1 MATTTVGIVFEV
13 FNRGAAGLS
22 SIDRGMTTLGR
33 SLKSLAVTAVG
44 LAGIGSIGYVLQK
57 TAKDIGEIGHASE
70 KLGTTTEGLTALQY
84 SARRTGLA
92 TDTVNRSMEAMTRR
106 LSEASRGA
114 GEARYAFAELGLNA
128 RQLSKMD
135 SAQVFYSVADAMAQ
149 VTNRGDRLRLTYD
162 VFGRGQ
168 SEVLDLLEKGSA
180 ALTAQAEE
188 GRKLGLVLTQLD
200 VDTVRAANVELA
212 KMRGIMTGV
221 LYRAVIELAPY
232 VEAFA
237 GQITDAA
244 TAGEGFGS
252 TGTTAMESVG
262 VAAAKVLDLL
272 SQIERTTTDILKPM
286 ASLIWV
292 VDKYRE
298 AQRGA
303 GPTAEMLA
311 GPMMT
316 QQAAQERYRV
326 LHPEEPRAFKE
337 EWRGQGWGG
346 HFETMP
352 PQDTAEY
359 ERIHRQLRNERRGL
373 LVDQVAGTM
382 GGQPPSGSIAQQPDN
397 VTRTQTFFGEMRK
410 RAEESKARRQ
420 MEYIRSQT
428 ITIPGVLGPGLM
440 LPRNLFPGGTTA
452 GGAGREGAGDQAE
465 SQLTAMSDVL
475 NKLRLESEIRG
486 TNALQRQQALSLD
499 KAAAAVQEDYDKGLR
514 TTVDLTAA
522 ERQEIEGLVLKAAQ
536 ADFNAELEQTTRAMQ
551 DEARLAGLTNKER
564 ERQTVI
570 QNATNEAFKRG
581 VELTAAQREELTRVV
596 NEMQR
601 ARDLA
606 DVTFGEGWSQSIE
619 EMQESLLT
627 TAQIAGQLAVQM
639 RDGIVGSLSDAVFR
653 SEDLGK
659 SLERVGLKMLEY
671 WMQEQLWKPIITQGM
686 DLGTTFLKNLGG
698 SIAGGFGGGGG
709 GMTSTGA
716 AAGNYDVPVSRLGNV
731 FGTRGIIPFGR
742 GTVIDRPTLF
752 PFARGT
758 GVMGEAGEE
767 GILPLARDNAGRL
780 GVHAGG
786 GGNPAFGEM
795 LAVLKQIAAKQMQIN
810 ATIVDRRDLLHRKD
824 MEGRE
829 GEQLVMY
836 HTGRNRG

>member
-1 MATTTVGIVFEV
+1 
-13 FNRGAAGLS
+13 
-22 SIDRGMTTLGR
+22 
-33 SLKSLAVTAVG
+33 
-44 LAGIGSIGYVLQK
+44 
-57 TAKDIGEIGHASE
+57 
-70 KLGTTTEGLTALQY
+70 
-84 SARRTGLA
+84 
-92 TDTVNRSMEAMTRR
+92 
-106 LSEASRGA
+106 
-114 GEARYAFAELGLNA
+114 
-128 RQLSKMD
+128 
-135 SAQVFYSVADAMAQ
+135 
-149 VTNRGDRLRLTYD
+149 
-162 VFGRGQ
+162 
-168 SEVLDLLEKGSA
+168 
-180 ALTAQAEE
+180 
-188 GRKLGLVLTQLD
+188 
-200 VDTVRAANVELA
+200 
-212 KMRGIMTGV
+212 
-221 LYRAVIELAPY
+221 
-232 VEAFA
+232 
-237 GQITDAA
+237 
-244 TAGEGFGS
+244 
-252 TGTTAMESVG
+252 
-262 VAAAKVLDLL
+262 
-272 SQIERTTTDILKPM
+272 
-286 ASLIWV
+286 
-292 VDKYRE
+292 
-298 AQRGA
+298 
-303 GPTAEMLA
+303 
-311 GPMMT
+311 
-316 QQAAQERYRV
+316 
-326 LHPEEPRAFKE
+326 
-337 EWRGQGWGG
+337 
-346 HFETMP
+346 
-352 PQDTAEY
+352 
-359 ERIHRQLRNERRGL
+359 
-373 LVDQVAGTM
+373 
-382 GGQPPSGSIAQQPDN
+382 
-397 VTRTQTFFGEMRK
+397 
-410 RAEESKARRQ
+410 
-420 MEYIRSQT
+420 
-428 ITIPGVLGPGLM
+428 